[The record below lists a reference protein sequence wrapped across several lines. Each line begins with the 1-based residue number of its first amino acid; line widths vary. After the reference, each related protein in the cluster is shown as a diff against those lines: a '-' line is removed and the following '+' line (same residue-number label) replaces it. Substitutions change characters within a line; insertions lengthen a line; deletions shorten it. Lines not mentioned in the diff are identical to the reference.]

1 MSSIY
6 HLLDLYPPLEEE
18 DTLIEINQL
27 AKLLVQSGL
36 LRIDAYDKCNFA
48 RFKEPAQGIN
58 KMISKHQ
65 LFNPE
70 LLEQTKA
77 MLAPIISRKY
87 GKANLEMKLADT
99 IKYLQD
105 EVSRHVPVTPDL
117 EMKLAR
123 LVVQATHPAVML
135 LMILE
140 GVELFISYSYNI
152 GDMLDIVTW
161 QQAGTNGGMQ
171 STDGVNAAVFISC
184 GGDPTNLNHAEKL
197 DDDQKNRFDKNEIDD
212 LYGDG
217 KPAMARATIIGGQE
231 MGHFSDIVRD
241 KYGRYITRHS
251 ADLGGNMATE
261 NARIAR
267 IRDQEQVELTKQKFI
282 QLGLKKLAT
291 FDDKMKFFRKN
302 RVKNFSRAITLVA
315 RFFYKMY
322 FFSKISTHDF
332 PAIKKYKS
340 MTYSGTMLLTMFDD
354 MAFNLEPKADVYSN
368 PNKDVE
374 EAIACIEAL
383 ARVPQQRYKWGE
395 ATVKYLTPHLFK
407 IYFDEVIPRCIADFE
422 NLTKTK
428 FTFYYENMHMMFWP
442 KRILLKLFKKTKY
455 AIVKRFSK

>member
-6 HLLDLYPPLEEE
+6 HLLDKYPPLEEE
-18 DTLIEINQL
+18 DIPIEINHL
-27 AKLLVQSGL
+27 AELLVQSGL
-36 LRIDAYDKCNFA
+36 FRIDAYDKCNFA

-58 KMISKHQ
+58 KMISRRQ
-65 LFNPE
+65 LFDPA
-70 LLEQTKA
+70 LLEKTKN
-77 MLAPIISRKY
+77 MLAPIILKKY
-87 GKANLEMKLADT
+87 GKANLESKLSST

-105 EVSRHVPVTPDL
+105 EVSRHVPVTAEL

-135 LMILE
+135 LIILE
-140 GVELFISYSYNI
+140 GVELFISYSFNI

-184 GGDPTNLNHAEKL
+184 GGNPATINPGDKL
-197 DDDQKNRFDKNEIDD
+197 DQDQQNRFDKSEIDD

-231 MGHFSDIVRD
+231 MGHFSDIIRD
-241 KYGRYITRHS
+241 RYGRYVTRHS
-251 ADLGGNMATE
+251 ADLGGNRATE

-267 IRDQEQVELTKQKFI
+267 IRDQKQVDQTKHKFI
-282 QLGLKKLAT
+282 KLGVNKLAN
-291 FDDKMKFFRKN
+291 FDEKMKFFRKN
-302 RVKNFSRAITLVA
+302 RVRNFSRILTFIA
-315 RFFYKMY
+315 RFFYKIY
-322 FFSKISTHDF
+322 FFSKISPRDF
-332 PAIKKYKS
+332 PAINKYKE
-340 MTYSGTMLLTMFDD
+340 MTYSGTMLLVMFED

-368 PNKDVE
+368 PDKNVE

-383 ARVPQQRYKWGE
+383 ARVPQQSYKWGE
-395 ATVKYLTPHLFK
+395 ETVKYLTPHLFK

-428 FTFYYENMHMMFWP
+428 FTFYYENMRMMFWP
-442 KRILLKLFKKTKY
+442 KRMLLKLFKKVKA
-455 AIVKRFSK
+455 AIVKKFQK